1 MRDIESKISVIG
13 DNVVRSY
20 LERKWALF
28 FQRLKIDFEY
38 EPERLD
44 DGSNLGYLP
53 DFLIHK
59 ELYLEIK
66 PTIEIARKE
75 LKKPYGFVRETNKR
89 LLIVIGDPP
98 GERIIALIRLD
109 NNNITYKDVSWMS
122 WEHLER
128 KSNLDIHRET
138 AAANYALNEVDVSI
152 HTPIQRYLSKI
163 MPHKKTSRG
172 S

>member
-38 EPERLD
+38 EPERLA

-75 LKKPYGFVRETNKR
+75 LKKPYGFVQETNKR

-98 GERIIALIRLD
+98 GERMTALIRLD
-109 NNNITYKDVSWMS
+109 NKITYKDVSWMS
-122 WEHLER
+122 WEHLGK
-128 KSNLDIHRET
+128 KSDLDIQRET
-138 AAANYALNEVDVSI
+138 AAANYALNEVDVNI

-163 MPHKKTSRG
+163 MPYGKTSRG